1 MSVVFDV
8 GDTAVYVGTL
18 DIERV
23 VFARQLR
30 VLVRDKYE
38 RTVPAMRKRYPE
50 LPSVVTRSLMRP
62 D

>member
-1 MSVVFDV
+1 MFDV

-18 DIERV
+18 ELERV

-30 VLVRDKYE
+30 VMVQDEYE
-38 RTVPAMRKRYPE
+38 RTVPAMRARYPE
-50 LPSVVTRSLMRP
+50 LPSVVARALMRP